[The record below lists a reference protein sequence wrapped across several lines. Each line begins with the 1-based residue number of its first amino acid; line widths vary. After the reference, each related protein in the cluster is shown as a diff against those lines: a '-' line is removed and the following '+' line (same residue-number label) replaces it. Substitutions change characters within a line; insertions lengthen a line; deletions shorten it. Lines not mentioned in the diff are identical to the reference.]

1 MSSID
6 ETKKFYFQEID
17 KIIEFPSWGNQGK
30 YLRYQVSIK
39 TKGTAN
45 KPGKMALLGEF
56 LESVEVENNYPH
68 TIGYYKESEGEG
80 ADFNPEY
87 LVLRKICT
95 IEEFWV
101 LLNASNL

>member
-1 MSSID
+1 LSNR
-6 ETKKFYFQEID
+6 ETKKFHFQEIG
-17 KIIEFPSWGNQGK
+17 KIIEFPTIGNQGK
-30 YLRYQVSIK
+30 YFQYQVNIK
-39 TKGTAN
+39 SKDTAN
-45 KPGKMALLGEF
+45 KPGKTALLGEF
-56 LESVEVENNYPH
+56 LESTEVENNYPH

-80 ADFNPEY
+80 AKFNPEY